1 MKKSMIVL
9 LCVFVLGIFLTKNTN
24 AACTYRHWGIWFVG
38 PNSSC
43 NECANSSCCSGDLCF
58 TLGPLMF
65 KPQTDYVLSE
75 NGQAWLVQGTK
86 KTQFASDNL
95 DSFIK
100 SMSRKYE
107 KANRD
112 NPDIKKEMENAWR
125 EFDKNPDNGIV
136 SPTRLSAFQKEMG
149 LEIRNENNANK
160 LGEPKKIYRGDS
172 VSVTKR
178 TK

>member
-1 MKKSMIVL
+1 MLKSLLNHLIKYKSIKKNIMKKLMIVL
-9 LCVFVLGIFLTKNTN
+9 LCVFALEFFLPKNAS
-24 AACTYRHWGIWFVG
+24 AACTYYHWGMWLIG

-43 NECANSSCCSGDLCF
+43 NEAANSKCCSGDLCF

-65 KPQTDYVLSE
+65 NPQTDYVLSE
-75 NGQAWLVQGTK
+75 NGQAWLVQGKK

-95 DSFIK
+95 ESFIK

-125 EFDKNPDNGIV
+125 EFDKKRDNGLV
-136 SPTRLSAFQKEMG
+136 SQTRLLAFQKEMG
-149 LEIRNENNANK
+149 LEIR
-160 LGEPKKIYRGDS
+160 KK
-172 VSVTKR
+172 
-178 TK
+178 